1 MQKADSKLTELAT
14 KETWMKNNFI
24 LKMHDYIHRP
34 EGKRKY
40 NREMFGE
47 IAPRYDFITRALSFG
62 QDKTWKDELIEQLP
76 EIKNPNCL
84 DVACGTGD
92 ITFRLAEKYPA
103 GHVVGLDLTE
113 VMVAI
118 ARPRN
123 SFSNIEFTI
132 CDMGQTEFADETFD
146 IVTGGY
152 ALRNAPDLRKALEE
166 IRRVMK
172 PGGTGA
178 FLDFSKPGNQ
188 LLQGF
193 EMLLLKIWGGFW
205 GLALH
210 RNTEVYTYIAE
221 SLKQFPDSQQLKQ
234 LMKEIGF
241 CNIRSKK
248 HFLGMTETIVVE
260 KI

>member
-1 MQKADSKLTELAT
+1 MRR
-14 KETWMKNNFI
+14 NFT

-34 EGKRKY
+34 EGKRQY
-40 NREMFGE
+40 NEAMFGE

-62 QDKTWKDELIEQLP
+62 RDRKWKDDLVGKLP
-76 EIKNPNCL
+76 DIGNARCL
-84 DVACGTGD
+84 DLACGTGD
-92 ITFRLAEKYPA
+92 ITFRLAQKYPE

-113 VMVAI
+113 AMVAL

-123 SFSNIEFTI
+123 SFGNVEFVI
-132 CDMGQTEFADETFD
+132 GDMSQTDFADESFE

-152 ALRNAPDLRKALEE
+152 ALRNAPDLTKALKE

-178 FLDFSKPGNQ
+178 FLDFSKPSNRALQ
-188 LLQGF
+188 KVELLA
-193 EMLLLKIWGGFW
+193 LKTWGAFW

-221 SLKQFPDSQQLKQ
+221 SLKQFPDSPKLKELIEQ
-234 LMKEIGF
+234 IGF
-241 CNIRSKK
+241 GIIRSEK
-248 HFLGMTETIVVE
+248 HFLGMTETIIVE
-260 KI
+260 KV